1 MTVLIAYDGS
11 ADSRAAI
18 AFAGAHL
25 KPETA
30 VVVTVWEP
38 LLTQVTLSALASAAA
53 AVPLPDEGEQWEE
66 ERQATG
72 VAQEGAELAAAA
84 GFPEPVARAERGGG
98 PVWATIV
105 DVAAEIEASLVVI
118 GSRGLA
124 GVKSVLLG
132 SVSNRV
138 LHHAK
143 RPVLVVPPA
152 PED

>member
-1 MTVLIAYDGS
+1 MTILIAYDGS
-11 ADSRAAI
+11 ADARAAI
-18 AFAGAHL
+18 AYAGGHVR
-25 KPETA
+25 PEPA

-38 LLTQVTLSALASAAA
+38 LLSQLTLSALAATAT

-72 VAQEGAELAAAA
+72 VAQEGAGLATTA
-84 GFPEPVARAERGGG
+84 GFPEATARAERGAG

-105 DVAAEIEASLVVI
+105 DVAEETGATLIVI
-118 GSRGLA
+118 GSRGLS

-138 LHHAK
+138 LHHAR
-143 RPVLVVPPA
+143 RPVLVVPPG
-152 PED
+152 PEE